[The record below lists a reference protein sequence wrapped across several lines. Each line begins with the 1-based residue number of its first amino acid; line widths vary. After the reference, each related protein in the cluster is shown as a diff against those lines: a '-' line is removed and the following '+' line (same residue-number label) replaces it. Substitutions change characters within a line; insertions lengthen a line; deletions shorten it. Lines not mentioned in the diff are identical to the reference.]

1 MTARVAVAT
10 DLHSLAVVLRV
21 QPDDPDDEVLTAVDV
36 SAAQHPAAVVVDLAA
51 DRRREP
57 GLLRAI
63 SQRCSHYAVP
73 LLVVPLLAGSV
84 PAPRAFRT
92 VPAALASLP
101 HAALPSEHRR
111 AVSLPAAVTTPAQA
125 RTVAGDA
132 LHGWHLDDLRVSA
145 ELVVSELVS
154 NAVQHAATA
163 VDLLVQRTT
172 RGVQISVRDGSPN
185 PPRAAG
191 HDPSDVARPG
201 GRGLFL
207 VSIIAARWG
216 FLVGSVDKVVWATI
230 EK

>member
-1 MTARVAVAT
+1 MTSRVAVAT
-10 DLHSLAVVLRV
+10 DLDSLAFVLHV
-21 QPDDPDDEVLTAVDV
+21 QPDDPDDAVLTAVDV

-51 DRRREP
+51 DRRPGP

-63 SQRCSHYAVP
+63 SQRCSQYAVP
-73 LLVVPLLAGSV
+73 LLVVPLLAGTV
-84 PAPRAFRT
+84 PEPRSFRT

-101 HAALPSEHRR
+101 HAALRSEHRL
-111 AVSLPAAVTTPAQA
+111 AVSLPAAVTAPAQA

-132 LHGWHLDDLRVSA
+132 LRGWHLDDLLVAS

-163 VDLLVQRTT
+163 MDLLVQRTT
-172 RGVQISVRDGSPN
+172 RGIRISVRDGSPK
-185 PPRAAG
+185 PPQVAG
-191 HDPSDVARPG
+191 HDPSDVAHPR

-207 VSIIAARWG
+207 VSVTAARWG